1 MPERPTGR
9 APRLRAGRV
18 GNEGKRKFATL
29 ESFLKLPGVPK
40 PAAGATVTN
49 PELRINMHVNSR
61 ASLRTPVTFLC
72 VPTA

>member
-1 MPERPTGR
+1 MPERPIGR

-40 PAAGATVTN
+40 PAAGATVGAERQFYETGGHGLQ
-49 PELRINMHVNSR
+49 PFGRSM
-61 ASLRTPVTFLC
+61 P
-72 VPTA
+72 